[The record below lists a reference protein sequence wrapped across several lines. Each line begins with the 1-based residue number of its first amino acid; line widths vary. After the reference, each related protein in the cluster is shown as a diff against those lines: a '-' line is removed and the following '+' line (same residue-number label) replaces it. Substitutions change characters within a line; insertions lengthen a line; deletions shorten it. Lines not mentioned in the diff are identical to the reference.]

1 MLPCVSLLGLEQMW
15 IRLPVTL
22 RTNCCLMRISQSVI
36 GVLLG
41 KDVIGRMRV
50 FMLRGCGAM
59 ILRMRLALRAAQFL
73 LMLSLGPDVLRL
85 LVIRDL
91 LQLRLILL
99 NLLLEQHFVRL
110 NLVQLL
116 LHVVQVMGVLLRT
129 ASHGVARG
137 AATPAPLDRG
147 ASRLMVV
154 TAPCLV
160 CSLRRLDHGGQ
171 ASRRVHMIL
180 LSYGLVRLLVLEE
193 RIFIDRGVLVRFD

>member
-15 IRLPVTL
+15 IRLPLTL
-22 RTNCCLMRISQSVI
+22 RTDCCLMRISQSVI

-41 KDVIGRMRV
+41 KNVIGRMRV
-50 FMLRGCGAM
+50 IMMRGCGAM
-59 ILRMRLALRAAQFL
+59 ILRVRLALRAAQFL
-73 LMLSLGPDVLRL
+73 LMLSFGPDVLRL
-85 LVIRDL
+85 LVMRDL
-91 LQLRLILL
+91 LQFRLILL

-137 AATPAPLDRG
+137 AAAPAPLDRG
-147 ASRLMVV
+147 ASRLVVV
-154 TAPCLV
+154 TSSCLV

-180 LSYGLVRLLVLEE
+180 LSYGLIRLLALEE
-193 RIFIDRGVLVRFD
+193 RIFIYKDVLVWFD